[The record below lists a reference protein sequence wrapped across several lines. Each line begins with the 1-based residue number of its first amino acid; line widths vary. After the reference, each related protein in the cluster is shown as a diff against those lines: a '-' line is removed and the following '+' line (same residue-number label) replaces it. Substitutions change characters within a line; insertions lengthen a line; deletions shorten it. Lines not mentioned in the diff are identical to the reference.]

1 VPRDV
6 HDRVLTTVVFTD
18 IVGSSDIAAELG
30 DARWKELLRRHR
42 ELIRCELKRF
52 GGTEVDTAG
61 DGFFATVPKPA
72 SAVRYA
78 VAATEAVRDL
88 GIEIRAGLHFGEC
101 EAAGKLL
108 SGIAVHTGARVM
120 SLAGPG
126 EVLVTA
132 TVRDLIAGAGL
143 EMGDA
148 GRRRLKGIPGE
159 WRLYRVDAVDGRP
172 MPLSTD
178 AHSAAARR
186 AAIEPPSALARAL
199 GRRTSLIAAT
209 AVVVVAVGVVALVLR
224 GADDESAVPDA
235 SPFAPSETLD
245 HALVAID
252 PATDHVS
259 KSIRNE
265 RAIGSNVAAGQAGV
279 WVINALSLS
288 WWHVDPETESVVSVP
303 GPPCVLPGGRGI
315 AVLDQAV
322 WMASSCGISRINPA
336 TNAVVENVDLR
347 GRADD
352 RIKAGRGMLWVM
364 TSAGLTRIDPTTNTQ
379 VAIPRA
385 IAGDDLAVGEGWV
398 WITDRLDQTLTRVDA
413 KTGEADETVVLQMSL
428 DAIEVGAGAVWIADG
443 AAGTVTMVHP
453 QTLDVIDT
461 IQVGA
466 DPYWIAVSGDAAWVA
481 NRGDGTVSR
490 IDPDLYRVVDEV
502 DIGGPIGGIS
512 VDLATG
518 LVWVLVSRCLEFCG
532 APPDPKLR
540 HH

>member
-1 VPRDV
+1 
-6 HDRVLTTVVFTD
+6 
-18 IVGSSDIAAELG
+18 
-30 DARWKELLRRHR
+30 
-42 ELIRCELKRF
+42 
-52 GGTEVDTAG
+52 
-61 DGFFATVPKPA
+61 
-72 SAVRYA
+72 
-78 VAATEAVRDL
+78 
-88 GIEIRAGLHFGEC
+88 
-101 EAAGKLL
+101 
-108 SGIAVHTGARVM
+108 
-120 SLAGPG
+120 
-126 EVLVTA
+126 
-132 TVRDLIAGAGL
+132 
-143 EMGDA
+143 
-148 GRRRLKGIPGE
+148 
-159 WRLYRVDAVDGRP
+159 
-172 MPLSTD
+172 
-178 AHSAAARR
+178 
-186 AAIEPPSALARAL
+186 
-199 GRRTSLIAAT
+199 
-209 AVVVVAVGVVALVLR
+209 
-224 GADDESAVPDA
+224 
-235 SPFAPSETLD
+235 
-245 HALVAID
+245 
-252 PATDHVS
+252 
-259 KSIRNE
+259 
-265 RAIGSNVAAGQAGV
+265 
-279 WVINALSLS
+279 
-288 WWHVDPETESVVSVP
+288 
-303 GPPCVLPGGRGI
+303 
-315 AVLDQAV
+315 
-322 WMASSCGISRINPA
+322 MASSCGISRINPA